1 LKNRPACVT
10 TGRPCTKAVEVAHRT
25 ACLRL
30 AASLLAGALI
40 AAAPGPRVN
49 PQAPRFAIA
58 GIVPG
63 MKIGPAVAA
72 MHAAFADEGLTNLQ
86 PVQSA
91 SNRSPNADVVRLS
104 FGQSA
109 SAVSPDFRSDR
120 FRLLLAGPAD
130 DLRVTGVSRDYL
142 APTGLD
148 RATVL
153 RNLIHRYGPPSSSI
167 VPDAAVAPDTA
178 QLEWLIRPNG
188 ARGGDGSQGSESLQC
203 NAGMSSYEDYF
214 AHAASGEEAQLLA
227 LLQQQQKAGCGLVLL
242 IGFGGNVVH
251 YALYDTGA
259 AMAALSG
266 SKAAREEAAARKPAN
281 TAGIEA
287 AGAIQY

>member
-1 LKNRPACVT
+1 
-10 TGRPCTKAVEVAHRT
+10 
-25 ACLRL
+25 
-30 AASLLAGALI
+30 
-40 AAAPGPRVN
+40 
-49 PQAPRFAIA
+49 
-58 GIVPG
+58 

-91 SNRSPNADVVRLS
+91 SNRSPNVDVVRLS

-109 SAVSPDFRSDR
+109 SEVSPDYRSDR

-259 AMAALSG
+259 AMAALRQGQGLCPQQCQSKAVALPPHTSILSSFLTTISRRSPSRSSRLSPARLGMPCQSYVRSRSG
-266 SKAAREEAAARKPAN
+266 SNWLSINISLRAR
-281 TAGIEA
+281 
-287 AGAIQY
+287 